1 MFTTFLAF
9 IGLFLGLGGF
19 LFGGHAFLRARLLQS
34 EYQTLARRALAVNT
48 TGVDPQ
54 AVRDVAVLHYD
65 ALEEMRGARSFS
77 LALLNSHGD
86 GMVLTS
92 INGRTE
98 ARTYAKVVTR
108 GESDTLSPEERR
120 VVRAARLGDGI
131 GAADLETVPESETE
145 QGETDPSKTRETE
158 EENLVSVVSGGRT
171 RRDPDDAEHTGAGT
185 EAGPPE
191 PRTEQ

>member
-1 MFTTFLAF
+1 MFTTSLAF
-9 IGLFLGLGGF
+9 IGLFLGLSGLLLGGQ
-19 LFGGHAFLRARLLQS
+19 AFLRARLLQS
-34 EYQTLARRALAVNT
+34 EYQALARRALAVN
-48 TGVDPQ
+48 GAGADPQ

-86 GMVLTS
+86 GVVITS

-108 GESDTLSPEERR
+108 GESETLSPEERR
-120 VVRAARLGDGI
+120 VIRTARLGDGI
-131 GAADLETVPESETE
+131 GACDLETDAEPEKE
-145 QGETDPSKTRETE
+145 QSETDPLERWETK
-158 EENLVSVVSGGRT
+158 EENLVSVVSGAQA
-171 RRDPDDAEHTGAGT
+171 RRDPGDTEHADT